1 MSHESTSVHF
11 EGITDGDGGD
21 VSGDCALS
29 TENPIAID
37 FEIPEAGDK
46 ASSICMEDICR
57 PKKTSKFKFKT
68 CCEWA
73 VILTV
78 IAVIWGL
85 LIFLAI
91 FYRTFQVR

>member
-1 MSHESTSVHF
+1 MSCESTSVHF

-37 FEIPEAGDK
+37 VEIPEAGDK
-46 ASSICMEDICR
+46 ASSISMEESCR
-57 PKKTSKFKFKT
+57 PKKTSKIKLKT

-73 VILTV
+73 VIITV
-78 IAVIWGL
+78 IVVIWGL
-85 LIFLAI
+85 LALPTV
-91 FYRTFQVR
+91 YYHTFQVR